1 MKNNDDLTRD
11 ILKRRDEQNAK
22 KRKIFT
28 VSACSVCAAAAV
40 FAGGA
45 ALAAGNGF
53 GINVDLTSNTG
64 DSSSYE
70 LQPGVTEMY
79 EDKADGYT
87 VKLLKDSDGNVTS
100 ILAID
105 GKGRTAEIEL
115 NLENCGLPS
124 PNTSENYVKVKTFK
138 LKKENEY
145 VVMACMTPSEQEEEA
160 DDFYSAVFF
169 ALNEKSF
176 ETGQIQVYKA
186 DGSTP
191 YYAYMVNDSCVS
203 LDNTLYIPNLDFD
216 SPTLPFVDWAGR
228 SAGYGLTFDPDA
240 LSVTRSELAAVAQNS
255 ENSAVID
262 APEVGL
268 SDVHVWIVKGERPL
282 EDGIIGDVTVILA
295 SDGKGR
301 TAIAA
306 VSYDDYDYDTIQLL
320 CLDKSKG
327 EFLILLK
334 SSVPPV
340 DTNSVFPYC
349 ARFYALNEKTFETG
363 EIKPYVLKD
372 APEDY
377 PAPWVTDGFE
387 VTEQAYICHDSFP
400 AREPFYVFDP
410 ETMTYTEKEDQP
422 ELPQNW
428 TFTTDKIDGYYA
440 QFTASG
446 IAYDE
451 DSGDI
456 TADRYE
462 ITIYAPDDRMLKID
476 CDEIPLIQDENGGFI
491 LLFQMFKLEQ
501 TEGEYL
507 LVFEPPALWS
517 APRCNALFYAVNEKA
532 FETGK
537 AEQYQAD
544 PSDLYGFLLTGDCD
558 MIAGTNTLYD
568 SFRDGYKL
576 TFDPET
582 LTFTAKEASS
592 ELPESWTAYTDTVD
606 GYHAEFTVSGIDYD
620 LNSNDITFDKC
631 VITVYAPDG
640 RTLSIDWG
648 LNLVQEEDGGFD
660 LGFKLFKLEQTEG
673 EYILLFETPGV
684 TSGVFSRPF
693 CFFAINEKAFETGK
707 AELYQLG
714 FTDATGVSYDDDCA
728 IIPGSNTMCGLLNY
742 HTGEEYTLTFDP
754 EKLTYECRPAVFNDG
769 DEHHEDDHHNDDHH
783 G

>member
-11 ILKRRDEQNAK
+11 ILKRRDEQNAR

-70 LQPGVTEMY
+70 LQPGVTELY

-87 VKLLKDSDGNVTS
+87 VKLLKDSDGNATS

-124 PNTSENYVKVKTFK
+124 PNASGNYVKVKTFK
-138 LKKENEY
+138 LKDENEY
-145 VVMACMTPSEQEEEA
+145 VVMAYMAPSEQVEGA
-160 DDFYSAVFF
+160 AANALFF
-169 ALNEKSF
+169 SLNEKSF
-176 ETGQIQVYKA
+176 ETGKMEVYKA
-186 DGSTP
+186 DGETP
-191 YYAYMVNDSCVS
+191 YYAYAMNDKDDFPHNTELYTPYYAYAMNDGCAN
-203 LDNTLYIPNLDFD
+203 LGNTLFIPF
-216 SPTLPFVDWAGR
+216 GG
-228 SAGYGLTFDPDA
+228 GYCLTFDPDT
-240 LSVTRSELAAVAQNS
+240 LSVTHSELTAVE

-268 SDVHVWIVKGERPL
+268 SDVHVWIAKGERPL

-295 SDGKGR
+295 SDGTGR
-301 TAIAA
+301 TAITP
-306 VSYDDYDYDTIQLL
+306 VPYDDYDYDTVDLL

-327 EFLILLK
+327 EFLILIKDQVNVNLGLG
-334 SSVPPV
+334 
-340 DTNSVFPYC
+340 FPY
-349 ARFYALNEKTFETG
+349 ATRFYALNENTFETG

-377 PAPWVTDGFE
+377 PAPWVTDDFE
-387 VTEQAYICHDSFP
+387 VTEQAYTCRDRYP
-400 AREPFYVFDP
+400 NPETFYVFDP

-451 DSGDI
+451 ESGDI
-456 TADRYE
+456 IADRYE
-462 ITIYAPDDRMLKID
+462 ITIYAPDDRTLKID
-476 CDEIPLIQDENGGFI
+476 CGEIPLIQDENGGFV

-517 APRCNALFYAVNEKA
+517 LPRCNALFYAVNEKA

-537 AEQYQAD
+537 AE
-544 PSDLYGFLLTGDCD
+544 
-558 MIAGTNTLYD
+558 
-568 SFRDGYKL
+568 
-576 TFDPET
+576 
-582 LTFTAKEASS
+582 
-592 ELPESWTAYTDTVD
+592 
-606 GYHAEFTVSGIDYD
+606 
-620 LNSNDITFDKC
+620 
-631 VITVYAPDG
+631 
-640 RTLSIDWG
+640 
-648 LNLVQEEDGGFD
+648 
-660 LGFKLFKLEQTEG
+660 
-673 EYILLFETPGV
+673 
-684 TSGVFSRPF
+684 
-693 CFFAINEKAFETGK
+693 
-707 AELYQLG
+707 LYQRSDESDGDGDLL
-714 FTDATGVSYDDDCA
+714 DDDCA
-728 IIPGSNTMCGLLNY
+728 MIPGSNTMYGLQGIY
-742 HTGEEYTLTFDP
+742 TEGEYTLTFDP
-754 EKLTYECRPAVFNDG
+754 EKLTYECRPAVFNGG
-769 DEHHEDDHHNDDHH
+769 DEHHEDEHNEDDHHNDDHH
-783 G
+783 D

>member
-1 MKNNDDLTRD
+1 MKNNDELTRD
-11 ILKRRDEQNAK
+11 ILKRRDEQNAR

-70 LQPGVTEMY
+70 LQPGVTELY

-87 VKLLKDSDGNVTS
+87 VKLLKDSDGNATS

-138 LKKENEY
+138 LKNENEY
-145 VVMACMTPSEQEEEA
+145 VIMACMTPSEQEEEA
-160 DDFYSAVFF
+160 DDFYTAVFF

-186 DGSTP
+186 NGETP
-191 YYAYMVNDSCVS
+191 YYAYMVNDSCVCM
-203 LDNTLYIPNLDFD
+203 DNTLYIPNLPNLDFD
-216 SPTLPFVDWAGR
+216 MLTPPEGSVYVCTER
-228 SAGYGLTFDPDA
+228 SAGDGLTFDPDA
-240 LSVTRSELAAVAQNS
+240 LSVTRNELAAVE

-282 EDGIIGDVTVILA
+282 EDGIFGDVTVLFA

-301 TAIAA
+301 TAIAS
-306 VSYDDYDYDTIQLL
+306 VPYDDFDYDTVELL
-320 CLDKSKG
+320 TLDKSNG

-334 SSVPPV
+334 SSVPPA
-340 DTNSVFPYC
+340 DTNSVPTYC
-349 ARFYALNEKTFETG
+349 ARFYVLNEKTFETG
-363 EIKPYVLKD
+363 EIRPYVLKD

-377 PAPWVTDGFE
+377 PAPWVTDDFE
-387 VTEQAYICHDSFP
+387 VTEQAYTCRDRYP
-400 AREPFYVFDP
+400 NPETFYVFDP
-410 ETMTYTEKEDQP
+410 QTMTYTEKEDQP

-456 TADRYE
+456 TADKYE
-462 ITIYAPDDRMLKID
+462 ITVYAPDDRTLKID
-476 CDEIPLIQDENGGFI
+476 CDEIPLIQDENGGFV
-491 LLFQMFKLEQ
+491 LLLRMFRLEQ

-517 APRCNALFYAVNEKA
+517 VPRCNALFYAVNEKA

-537 AEQYQAD
+537 AELYQTD

-558 MIAGTNTLYD
+558 MIPGTNTLYD
-568 SFRDGYKL
+568 SFGDGYKL
-576 TFDPET
+576 TFDPES

-592 ELPESWTAYTDTVD
+592 ELPESQTVSTDTLDNYTVKLVD
-606 GYHAEFTVSGIDYD
+606 NHIVVASDDRGNTAQLD
-620 LNSNDITFDKC
+620 LNDMYYNDIK
-631 VITVYAPDG
+631 
-640 RTLSIDWG
+640 LMK
-648 LNLVQEEDGGFD
+648 
-660 LGFKLFKLEQTEG
+660 LGQSEG
-673 EYILLFETPGV
+673 EYVIMLRMEFEVDWDIPAKAYK
-684 TSGVFSRPF
+684 PY
-693 CFFAINEKAFETGK
+693 FFATLGQSVDNAESIPAKAYKPYFFALNRNTFETGGIEIYSLK
-707 AELYQLG
+707 EASGEV
-714 FTDATGVSYDDDCA
+714 FEDAVTDDLSVVEGSDA
-728 IIPGSNTMCGLLNY
+728 IVDN
-742 HTGEEYTLTFDP
+742 LTQ
-754 EKLTYECRPAVFNDG
+754 AVFAFDTENLEVVYYPAIFNG
-769 DEHHEDDHHNDDHH
+769 
-783 G
+783 